1 MSPNGH
7 GVALVLIG
15 RFPMPARTRFAR
27 HTHQVHQLAWAS
39 SGTLT
44 VAADA
49 RTWVLPTTRALW
61 IPAGVPHEVI
71 AASHSTMTSLYL
83 SEPPPGNAAE
93 RWAEPQPVEVTRL
106 IAELILFLDDSELDA
121 GRRAHGETL
130 LLDLLEPVPMTTL
143 DAPLPAD
150 PRALEVARA
159 IIEEPATALSLD
171 DWGRRVGASGRTL
184 ARLFLSGSGMPFG
197 RWRTLVRLNA
207 ALPALAAGEPLSRVS
222 RAVGYETVSAFVAA
236 FRRETGVTPGAYF
249 RTGRPPAGR
258 GAP

>member
-7 GVALVLIG
+7 DIALVLIG
-15 RFPMPARTRFAR
+15 TFPMPARTRFAR

-61 IPAGVPHEVI
+61 IPAGVPHEVV

-83 SEPPPGNAAE
+83 SAPPPGAALG
-93 RWAEPQPVEVTRL
+93 RWAEPQPVQVTRL
-106 IAELILFLDDSELDA
+106 LAELILFLDNPDLDA
-121 GRRAHGETL
+121 DRRTHGETL

-143 DAPLPAD
+143 DTPLPTD
-150 PRALEVARA
+150 PRAGAVARA
-159 IIEEPATALSLD
+159 LLQEPATALSLD
-171 DWGRRVGASGRTL
+171 DWGHRVGASGRTL
-184 ARLFLSGSGMPFG
+184 ARLFLSETGMPFG

-222 RAVGYETVSAFVAA
+222 RTVGYETVSAFVAA

-249 RTGRPPAGR
+249 RTRRPSDG
-258 GAP
+258 